1 MFKNGYLRLLV
12 KLVGLTSIGA
22 ADDPDASWYF
32 PSAKSSDQ
40 IKEALDLIKKFEF
53 APPTFDD
60 GKGALDQIRRVSA
73 GMNRKRSAFDDD
85 SDDGIDNDEE
95 EEELLFEPGGPT
107 AMKKSDA
114 LKALKKSRRRRRR
127 DGSEET
133 ESRGLTDEQIEARAA
148 ARRARELEKNRKI
161 KSELY
166 VHDSDDD
173 EENDR
178 IFFEAEERLRQQ
190 NKITIMKELLGVGQ
204 QRENGKKRMADAL
217 DREED
222 EDSDEDMAMTSNKK
236 SANSAISLD
245 TDEEVGV
252 GADNAESEE
261 EEAEDTDTPI
271 SSPHRSAQPKR
282 RKVLS
287 DDDEDEPSAKDA
299 MEIDDEDEEN
309 IVPVANPRRPR
320 VRAGFIMDSSDDE

>member
-32 PSAKSSDQ
+32 PSEKSADQ

-73 GMNRKRSAFDDD
+73 GMPRKRSAFDDD
-85 SDDGIDNDEE
+85 SDDGIDNDED

-114 LKALKKSRRRRRR
+114 LKALKKSRRRRRK
-127 DGSEET
+127 DGSEEP
-133 ESRGLTDEQIEARAA
+133 ESRGLTDEQIDARAA

-204 QRENGKKRMADAL
+204 QRENGKKRMAGAL
-217 DREED
+217 DGED
-222 EDSDEDMAMTSNKK
+222 GDSDEDMPISSNKK
-236 SANSAISLD
+236 RASSAISLD
-245 TDEEVGV
+245 SDEEIGVGV
-252 GADNAESEE
+252 DDPESEE
-261 EEAEDTDTPI
+261 EEAENTDTPN

-287 DDDEDEPSAKDA
+287 DDEDDEHLAKDT
-299 MEIDDEDEEN
+299 MEIDEDEEN

>member
-1 MFKNGYLRLLV
+1 M
-12 KLVGLTSIGA
+12 KLAGLTSIGA
-22 ADDPDASWYF
+22 SDDPDTSWIV
-32 PSAKSSDQ
+32 PSAKSADQ

-73 GMNRKRSAFDDD
+73 GMNRKRAAFDDE
-85 SDDGIDNDEE
+85 SDDGIDDD
-95 EEELLFEPGGPT
+95 EELLFEPGGPT

-114 LKALKKSRRRRRR
+114 LKALKKSRRRRRNE
-127 DGSEET
+127 GSEER
-133 ESRGLTDEQIEARAA
+133 ESRGLTDEQIEVRAA

-166 VHDSDDD
+166 VHDSDEED
-173 EENDR
+173 EEKDR

-190 NKITIMKELLGVGQ
+190 NKINIMKELLGVGQ
-204 QRENGKKRMADAL
+204 QKENSKKRMAGAL
-217 DREED
+217 DVEGD
-222 EDSDEDMAMTSNKK
+222 AASDEDVVMTGSKK
-236 SANSAISLD
+236 RASSAISLD
-245 TDEEVGV
+245 SDVEVG
-252 GADNAESEE
+252 GIGDDTDSEE
-261 EEAEDTDTPI
+261 EENEKTDTPI

-282 RKVLS
+282 RKLLI
-287 DDDEDEPSAKDA
+287 DDDDNLPSATRGA

>member
-12 KLVGLTSIGA
+12 KLIGLTSIGA
-22 ADDPDASWYF
+22 ADDPEASWHF
-32 PSAKSSDQ
+32 PPAKTADQ
-40 IKEALDLIKKFEF
+40 IKEASDLIKKFEF

-73 GMNRKRSAFDDD
+73 GINRKRSVFDE
-85 SDDGIDNDEE
+85 SDDGIDNDDE

-114 LKALKKSRRRRRR
+114 LKALKKSRRRRRKE
-127 DGSEET
+127 GSEES
-133 ESRGLTDEQIEARAA
+133 ESRGLTDEQIDARAA

-166 VHDSDDD
+166 VHDSDED

-190 NKITIMKELLGVGQ
+190 NKINIMKELLGVGQ
-204 QRENGKKRMADAL
+204 QKENGKKRMAGAL
-217 DREED
+217 DREGD
-222 EDSDEDMAMTSNKK
+222 GDSDEDVAMTPKK
-236 SANSAISLD
+236 KRGSSAISLD
-245 TDEEVGV
+245 SDEEVGA
-252 GADNAESEE
+252 GADDLGSEE
-261 EEAEDTDTPI
+261 EEAENMDTPI
-271 SSPHRSAQPKR
+271 SSRQRSAQSKR

-287 DDDEDEPSAKDA
+287 DDDDDVSLAKDA
-299 MEIDDEDEEN
+299 MEVDDEDEEN
-309 IVPVANPRRPR
+309 IIPVANPRRPR